1 MASTVASAT
10 PSDVTINIF
19 KSLPT
24 RPPTPPREPPVPD
37 PDVSLRS
44 VILSRS
50 QAFDPRRSLQTPP
63 NAHSP
68 SSPVPTSSVPSS
80 SRTRKKVE
88 WSSRTEYKDPPDYRN
103 GIRSSP
109 ASALSS
115 ASSKP
120 IKGILKRS
128 SSPTHLS
135 SSLGSQ
141 LDDTTAQLNIVE
153 MLESAV
159 RQLAGSDRDSK
170 LDAYMMLARALKTSN
185 NLPDRVAL
193 QDKMSLFTQFIQR
206 DIVSRNDN
214 GSLDTSLINH
224 ALNLL
229 ATFLNFQAIASTI
242 ASDFGIFMID
252 HAIRSFEDPSIPKDV
267 VRHLMQVVA
276 LQSFSAKVL
285 TSDRV
290 GRLVAALH
298 NLEGHLKGKSIVMS
312 RIWIYKRLVQQSRVH
327 MVAHSDW
334 LKDLFTDM
342 LSSIKEIRAQAISL
356 GTTSG
361 FLLRS
366 DKSLARK
373 VAEIFKAVNDEE
385 TYIDFYIKRLQ
396 AMLKDK
402 QVSSAVPQI
411 WSVVI
416 LFLRCPL
423 DRWQYYGPWLTLV
436 QTAFN
441 MPDVITKQEANNAW
455 NRYVYLSLVD
465 SKLPTKSISILCQ
478 PLLSQLKRKAS
489 AKQQELR
496 RIVMGGVCSLYYFA
510 FAQSDDKYP
519 TDVVWDA
526 AVQPVVA
533 QLTSLDGNPD
543 APADSLLQAAR
554 ILVGLLDVSTPR
566 PPRNLERI
574 MDPTPLKPEDLLP
587 LDSKWVRR
595 NCDKV
600 LQAAGPILEKK
611 FLDLANKESL
621 VYRLW
626 QALVKTVAAASAKD
640 IKVSDE
646 TTRFFACSFGLLSKV
661 WTAGSSDDD
670 ATHNIKFL
678 ASSKHYVQLLIDG
691 LGVLPFTEKKLT
703 MGDDNTFEP
712 AATPSQRLDKVEK
725 AQGVARMPLHHLFV
739 MLCSVP
745 PGCGDNGDLADMFQ
759 EVFEP
764 FFTGKSAKARADLAW
779 EIMQLLPRNTL
790 SPFGPWLL
798 AADKVKPSLDKAAP
812 PSSGSAVSSSGDK
825 FLGPEYRDIVS
836 LLERGLM
843 CHPNL
848 PATHWQTLFD
858 LVSANVGRDFGDA
871 GRALVLVEPLAKAL
885 LENAPQD
892 RLTASISRT
901 RVAAMLFDVA
911 KVPRDRQALD
921 TARLR
926 LWGAPPALGKVASPD
941 PFDHLYKLG
950 NATLVSLYNTYGGPE
965 TTTDTDALLEAVGRF
980 LDRCVSDST
989 VIKMISRMQT
999 GLCPW
1004 LQDEEAHFRSHEESP
1019 IFKTLRQLW
1028 DRLCIELA
1036 AHGRLEK
1043 KDFDLVE
1050 PLLAA
1055 AFKSKHSFVVSRA
1068 ADVWNAVVK
1077 DEEKVECSDSLMS
1090 IVSSLRS
1097 RVDLIMPGADLASGD
1112 FGAQA
1117 SSFVDLPQHESP
1129 VVLSSSSTRH
1139 NSRQA
1144 ASPAA
1149 SVSKRPL
1156 TRKRRSEIA
1165 SELLEKPAKR
1175 ASTSRLRHDN
1185 SQIHFA
1191 PIVPSLPAQ
1200 EESQHLTERQ
1210 KEVRERQQENA
1221 VMYPGLHS
1229 SPGPTSAAV
1238 DPTTKDKTDAS
1249 DECLPKASTPKHN
1262 MSFDELISSTPT
1274 PRRGQILP
1282 MDDMNDPPSSP
1293 PLPRPYPLLSE
1304 IQSRS
1309 RANSSLEDWQFSS
1322 PTGSPTGNP
1331 QASAQERKPAEA
1343 TPQPRTRRSG
1353 RRRSARSRSSRK
1365 VIPSSIPDDDLSAAG
1380 SQDMSESPTKAANRP
1395 STPPQRHQ
1403 ELAVPSQVQETPK
1416 SDDDEF
1422 VDARSSPRK
1431 SSPPRRLED
1440 KPEVD
1445 GKDVSFAL
1453 SEGDESQMMNLV
1465 VELEARRY
1473 GLPAPKGNGRGKGSS
1488 ARNSP
1493 ANRCITVHTD
1503 SPSPPGPMT
1512 RSESRRL
1519 ASRVATATPDE
1530 SRESD
1535 SGLKR
1540 KRKRS
1545 LRHAE
1550 SRSKRRRSREVEE
1563 ECKATEQV
1571 ASNSEM
1577 RAKESEGQP
1586 RPVMETRRASR
1597 RRAQRESPARSLQET
1612 NPTTPRQ
1619 DKPSET
1625 RDGGDTD
1632 EELMSQLV
1640 SESFAASFTR
1650 DEEPEEEVQTEA
1662 EPATAT
1668 NKAKAGPREDHGEG
1682 GDQTKAIME
1691 TLRSGLDKLRTA
1703 KLDRD
1708 SVYEMEDMLM
1718 DFKRELFEAEKRGRE
1733 RK

>member
-68 SSPVPTSSVPSS
+68 SSPVPTGSFPSS
-80 SRTRKKVE
+80 SKTRKKVE
-88 WSSRTEYKDPPDYRN
+88 WSSRTEYKDPPDYRP
-103 GIRSSP
+103 GVRSSP
-109 ASALSS
+109 ASAPSS

-128 SSPTHLS
+128 SSPTHLV

-141 LDDTTAQLNIVE
+141 LDDSTAQLNIVE

-170 LDAYMMLARALKTSN
+170 LDAYMMLARALKTSS

-193 QDKMSLFTQFIQR
+193 QDKMSLFTQFIER
-206 DIVSRNDN
+206 DITSRSDN
-214 GSLDTSLINH
+214 GNLDSSLINH
-224 ALNLL
+224 ALSLL
-229 ATFLNFQAIASTI
+229 ATFLNFQAIASSI

-252 HAIRSFEDPSIPKDV
+252 HAIRSFEDPSVPKDV

-312 RIWIYKRLVQQSRVH
+312 RIWIYKRLVQQSRAH

-361 FLLRS
+361 FPLRS
-366 DKSLARK
+366 DKALSRK
-373 VAEIFKAVNDEE
+373 VAEIFKAVNDDE

-411 WSVVI
+411 WSVII

-441 MPDVITKQEANNAW
+441 LPDVTTKQEANNAW

-465 SKLPTKSISILCQ
+465 SKLPRKSISILCQ

-526 AVQPVVA
+526 AVQPVIA
-533 QLTSLDGNPD
+533 QLTILDGNPD
-543 APADSLLQAAR
+543 APTDSPLQAAR

-566 PPRNLERI
+566 PPRSLDRI

-646 TTRFFACSFGLLSKV
+646 TTKFFACSFSLLSKV
-661 WTAGSSDDD
+661 WTTGTTGDD
-670 ATHNIKFL
+670 AAHSTKFL
-678 ASSKHYVQLLIDG
+678 SSSKHYVQLFVEG

-703 MGDDNTFEP
+703 MCNDNNFEP
-712 AATPSQRLDKVEK
+712 AATPSQRFDKVEK
-725 AQGVARMPLHHLFV
+725 AQGVVRIPLHHLFV

-745 PGCGDNGDLADMFQ
+745 PGCSDNADLAEVFQ
-759 EVFEP
+759 EIFEP
-764 FFTGKSAKARADLAW
+764 FFAGKSVKARADLAR
-779 EIMQLLPRNTL
+779 ELVQLLPRNTL

-798 AADKVKPSLDKAAP
+798 AADKVKPSLDKAMP
-812 PSSGSAVSSSGDK
+812 PSGSAVPSSEK
-825 FLGPEYRDIVS
+825 FLGPEYREIVS
-836 LLERGLM
+836 LLERGLL

-848 PATHWQTLFD
+848 PTAHWQTLFG
-858 LVSANVGRDFGDA
+858 LLSANVVRDFGDA
-871 GRALVLVEPLAKAL
+871 GRAVVLVEPLAKAL
-885 LENAPQD
+885 LENAMPD
-892 RLTASISRT
+892 RLSTSISRT
-901 RVAAMLFDVA
+901 CVTAMLFDAA

-926 LWGAPPALGKVASPD
+926 LWGAPPTLGKAASPD
-941 PFDHLYKLG
+941 PFDYLYKLG
-950 NATLVSLYNTYGGPE
+950 NATLVSLYDTYGELE
-965 TTTDTDALLEAVGRF
+965 TTTDTDALLEAVGKF
-980 LDRCVSDST
+980 LDRCVSIST
-989 VIKMISRMQT
+989 AIKMMSRMQA

-1004 LQDEEAHFRSHEESP
+1004 LQDEKAHVRSHEESSSL
-1019 IFKTLRQLW
+1019 KTLNQIW
-1028 DRLCIELA
+1028 DRLCIELTA
-1036 AHGRLEK
+1036 YGRLEK

-1050 PLLAA
+1050 PLLVS
-1055 AFKSKHSFVVSRA
+1055 AFKSNHPFVVSRA

-1097 RVDLIMPGADLASGD
+1097 RVNLVIPGADVPSGD

-1149 SVSKRPL
+1149 LVSKRPL

-1175 ASTSRLRHDN
+1175 VSTSRLRHDN

-1191 PIVPSLPAQ
+1191 TIVPSLPAQ

-1210 KEVRERQQENA
+1210 KEVRQRQQENA
-1221 VMYPGLHS
+1221 AIYPGVHS
-1229 SPGPTSAAV
+1229 SPDPGSAAV
-1238 DPTTKDKTDAS
+1238 DPATTDKADAP
-1249 DECLPKASTPKHN
+1249 DQDLPKESTPKRN
-1262 MSFDELISSTPT
+1262 MSFDEMISSTPT

-1322 PTGSPTGNP
+1322 PTGSPTANF
-1331 QASAQERKPAEA
+1331 QAHAQEMKPAE
-1343 TPQPRTRRSG
+1343 TIPQPRSRRTG
-1353 RRRSARSRSSRK
+1353 RRRSARSRGSGK
-1365 VIPSSIPDDDLSAAG
+1365 VIPSSIPDDDLSADG
-1380 SQDMSESPTKAANRP
+1380 SQGVSESPSKAANPP
-1395 STPPQRHQ
+1395 STPPQRHL
-1403 ELAVPSQVQETPK
+1403 EHAVPSQVQETPK
-1416 SDDDEF
+1416 SEDDEF
-1422 VDARSSPRK
+1422 VDARSSPKR
-1431 SSPPRRLED
+1431 SSPPHRLEPTALD
-1440 KPEVD
+1440 A
-1445 GKDVSFAL
+1445 GNDVSFAL

-1473 GLPAPKGNGRGKGSS
+1473 GLPGPKGNGRRRRSS
-1488 ARNSP
+1488 AKQLP
-1493 ANRCITVHTD
+1493 ANRCIAVHAD
-1503 SPSPPGPMT
+1503 SPSPQGPMT
-1512 RSESRRL
+1512 RSESRKL
-1519 ASRVATATPDE
+1519 ASRVAEAIPDE

-1535 SGLKR
+1535 GGLKR

-1545 LRHAE
+1545 PRNAG
-1550 SRSKRRRSREVEE
+1550 SRSKRRRSREVEDE
-1563 ECKATEQV
+1563 RTGPEQV

-1577 RAKESEGQP
+1577 RAKESEEQQGP
-1586 RPVMETRRASR
+1586 TVGTRRTSR
-1597 RRAQRESPARSLQET
+1597 RRARRESPSYSVQET
-1612 NPTTPRQ
+1612 KPTTTRQ
-1619 DKPSET
+1619 DNEAP
-1625 RDGGDTD
+1625 DGGDTD

-1640 SESFAASFTR
+1640 SESFAASVSR
-1650 DEEPEEEVQTEA
+1650 DEPEQEEGAQVGPKTLTSKLSA
-1662 EPATAT
+1662 ES
-1668 NKAKAGPREDHGEG
+1668 REEHEEG
-1682 GDQTKAIME
+1682 GDKTKAIME
-1691 TLRSGLDKLRTA
+1691 TLRSGLEKLRTA

-1708 SVYEMEDMLM
+1708 SVYEVEDMLM

-1733 RK
+1733 KK